1 MVRLLEAAAAGLTNI
16 ALLSEEV
23 LIISNKLLLRGTF
36 CSCREVQRQ
45 TKVCES
51 AVGGCAH
58 IRFAVIYAERCF
70 IHVSCKKIFHIFHA
84 PTLYTDTT
92 LGALCYVT
100 RSGKSVSLLQF

>member
-23 LIISNKLLLRGTF
+23 LIISNKLLLRGIL

-51 AVGGCAH
+51 VAGGCAH
-58 IRFAVIYAERCF
+58 IRFVVIYVKIYF
-70 IHVSCKKIFHIFHA
+70 IIYSMHHV
-84 PTLYTDTT
+84 
-92 LGALCYVT
+92 
-100 RSGKSVSLLQF
+100 